1 MAAVPPPAVLLSAQ
15 AEGPLERGRAQSC
28 ACCEACDV
36 EGRGP
41 THQEGFEPEH
51 GEMKHSTA
59 WQGGLAHSGE
69 LKDSL
74 ELIQGALSA
83 QSAGQILEALR
94 FGWEEETGRKEPGV
108 PHLHTRAA
116 RGEAE
121 LSFPE
126 QPHRGA
132 GAHTAPGPLCK
143 QKSSCTVM
151 PVGEVIAAL
160 KSSASCQQLL

>member
-1 MAAVPPPAVLLSAQ
+1 MAAVPLPAVLLSAQ

-69 LKDSL
+69 LKESGAHSRCPFCSICRAESSRLYVLDGKKKRAGKNQGFLTSTPGLQEARQNSASL
-74 ELIQGALSA
+74 SNLTGGPGHTLLQALSA
-83 QSAGQILEALR
+83 N
-94 FGWEEETGRKEPGV
+94 K
-108 PHLHTRAA
+108 RAVA
-116 RGEAE
+116 
-121 LSFPE
+121 
-126 QPHRGA
+126 Q
-132 GAHTAPGPLCK
+132 
-143 QKSSCTVM
+143 
-151 PVGEVIAAL
+151 
-160 KSSASCQQLL
+160 